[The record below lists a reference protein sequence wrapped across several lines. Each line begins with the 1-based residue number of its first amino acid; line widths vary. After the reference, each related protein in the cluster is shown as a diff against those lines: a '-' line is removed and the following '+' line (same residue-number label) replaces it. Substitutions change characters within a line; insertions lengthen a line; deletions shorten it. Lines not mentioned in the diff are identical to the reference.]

1 MPSTVQLINKMEM
14 NADGWNRTGEKG
26 LLGILNEAQNILL
39 RQECAQRQVFR
50 NDGTLPYFATTD
62 ETYKYELTQA
72 NLDLATEDINVWRVG
87 QVLVRPPFSSNLR
100 SIVSIDYGIQADL
113 RQPIQ
118 AMEFNGIEYFRFH
131 QVKNQDAVYGGNPW
145 LTFSTNPGD
154 STQDFYLLCYEDPT
168 QMTAETI
175 NPEIPE
181 QHHYT
186 ILLPTAL
193 KLLEAHQNGNWI
205 EATEMIEE
213 EFKPRMLKALNEGDQ
228 GEWDSIT
235 RIEE

>member
-39 RQECAQRQVFR
+39 RQECAQRQVNR
-50 NDGTLPYFATTD
+50 NDGDLPYIATTD
-62 ETYKYELTQA
+62 GTYKYELSQA
-72 NLDLATEDINVWRVG
+72 NLDLVTEEINIWRVAG
-87 QVLVRPPFSSNLR
+87 VFVRPPFSQNLR
-100 SIVSIDYGIQADL
+100 SIIALDYGVEPDM

-118 AMEFNGIEYFRFH
+118 PMEFNGIEYFRFH
-131 QVKNQDAVYGGNPW
+131 QVKYKDAVYGGNPW
-145 LTFSTNPGD
+145 LTFTTNPGD
-154 STQDFYLLCYEDPT
+154 STQDYYLLCYEDPT
-168 QMTAETI
+168 QIISESI

-181 QHHYT
+181 QYHYT

-205 EATEMIEE
+205 EALGMIEE
-213 EFKPRMLKALNEGDQ
+213 EFKPKMLSALNEGEQ
-228 GEWDSIT
+228 GEWTSII
-235 RIEE
+235 RNEY